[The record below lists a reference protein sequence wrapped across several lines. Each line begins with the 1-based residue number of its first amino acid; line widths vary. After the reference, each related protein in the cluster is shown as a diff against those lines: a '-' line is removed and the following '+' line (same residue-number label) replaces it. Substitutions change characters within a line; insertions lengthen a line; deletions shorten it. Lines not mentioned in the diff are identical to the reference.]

1 MSATE
6 PDTLQGVTHEQQL
19 DRPLK
24 PSWRGWIHA
33 IAFPIALIAGIVL
46 VVTAPT
52 AAGKVSSAIFVTTA
66 AMLFGVSAL
75 LHRGHW
81 RPGVENGLRRW
92 DHANIYLII
101 AGTYTPIA
109 VLALPP
115 AAGKLMLAIVWT
127 GAIAGVFFRVF
138 WLGAPRWLSTT
149 LYVVIGWVA
158 VLFVPELIEGA
169 GATAVILIVIG
180 GVLYSIGAVIY
191 GMKRPDLVPGVFG
204 FHELF
209 HALTVAAFV
218 CHYAAIWIVVHQ
230 A

>member
-1 MSATE
+1 MTDDALS
-6 PDTLQGVTHEQQL
+6 
-19 DRPLK
+19 RPPK
-24 PSWRGWIHA
+24 PTARGWIHA
-33 IAFPIALIAGIVL
+33 IAFPLALVAGVVL
-46 VVTAPT
+46 VATAPT
-52 AAGKVSSAIFVTTA
+52 TAAKVSTAIFATTA
-66 AMLFGVSAL
+66 VLLFGVSAL

-81 RPGVENGLRRW
+81 SPGVEKGLRRM

-101 AGTYTPIA
+101 AGTYTPLA
-109 VLALPP
+109 VLAVPTND
-115 AAGKLMLAIVWT
+115 GKVMLAIVWT

-138 WLGAPRWLSTT
+138 WLGAPRWLSTI

-158 VLFVPELIEGA
+158 IFFVPELVDGA
-169 GATAVILIVIG
+169 GVPAVILIVIG

-191 GMKRPDLVPGVFG
+191 GTKRPDLVPGVFG

-230 A
+230 

>member
-1 MSATE
+1 M
-6 PDTLQGVTHEQQL
+6 
-19 DRPLK
+19 
-24 PSWRGWIHA
+24 
-33 IAFPIALIAGIVL
+33 
-46 VVTAPT
+46 
-52 AAGKVSSAIFVTTA
+52 
-66 AMLFGVSAL
+66 FGVSAL

-81 RPGVENGLRRW
+81 SPRVESGLRRL

-109 VLALPP
+109 VLALP
-115 AAGKLMLAIVWT
+115 ASQGKAMLTIVWT

-158 VLFVPELIEGA
+158 IFFVPELIDGA
-169 GATAVILIVIG
+169 GVTAVVLIVIG

-191 GMKRPDLVPGVFG
+191 GMKRPDLIPGTFG

-209 HALTVAAFV
+209 HALTVAAFI
-218 CHYAAIWIVVHQ
+218 CHYAAIWIIVHQ
-230 A
+230 